1 MVYDA
6 VVVGGGVMGLST
18 AYSLLKREMRRV
30 IVLERHAV
38 GHDRAASTDN
48 TKAIRYE
55 YADGEQYSL
64 MVGRA
69 IEMWRAI
76 EARTGADLYV
86 NSGVVCWGK
95 GAAPYTRS
103 SYKTLTRLGVPIREV
118 APEEL
123 CALYPQFS
131 VADISYATV
140 NPEGGFLRAS
150 RCVAALAALVRE
162 LGGEIREGCHIT
174 GLRQSGSDVEV
185 EIVGRESLAA
195 SQVVLAAGAWSAS
208 LLPSLGVT
216 LPLTAN
222 KQQVMYISGLGAN
235 FKPGPFPVF
244 LNLDHD
250 FYGFPLDERD
260 LFKVSVHYPGPVI
273 DPNVPSPPDAEVD
286 DYLLSLVQL
295 YIPQAAE
302 GQVSLSRVCMYA
314 MTPDEDFILDRLPGY
329 DNVTVAAGFS
339 GHGFKFGPVIGELMA
354 AIVAGTGEEAK
365 FSLEPFALSRFA

>member
-1 MVYDA
+1 MYDA
-6 VVVGGGVMGLST
+6 VIVGGGVMGLST
-18 AYSLLKREMRRV
+18 AYSLLKRGMKRV
-30 IVLERHAV
+30 VVLERHAV

-69 IEMWRAI
+69 IELWREL
-76 EARTGADLYV
+76 EAHTNADLYV
-86 NSGVVCWGK
+86 NSGVVCWGR
-95 GAAPYTRS
+95 GDAPYTRS
-103 SYKTLTRLGVPIREV
+103 SYKTVSRLGISIREV
-118 APEEL
+118 EPEEL

-150 RCVAALAALVRE
+150 RCVAALAASVRQA
-162 LGGEIREGCHIT
+162 GGEIREGCRVT
-174 GLRQSGSDVEV
+174 GLRQKSSVVEV
-185 EIVGRESLAA
+185 AMLGGESLQGA
-195 SQVVLAAGAWSAS
+195 QVVLAAGAWSAS

-222 KQQVMYISGLGAN
+222 KQQVMYISGLPET
-235 FKPGPFPVF
+235 FSPGPFPVF

-250 FYGFPLDERD
+250 FYGFPQDENG
-260 LFKVSVHYPGPVI
+260 LLKVSVHDPGPII
-273 DPNVPSPPDAEVD
+273 DPNVSHQPDTEVD
-286 DYLLSLVQL
+286 DYLLSLVKT

-302 GQVSLSRVCMYA
+302 GQFALSRVCMYA
-314 MTPDEDFILDRLPGY
+314 MTPDEDFILDRVPGY
-329 DNVTVAAGFS
+329 SNVVVAAGFS

-354 AIVAGTGEEAK
+354 SLVTGEAAE
-365 FSLEPFALSRFA
+365 FSLEPFAFSRFA